1 MQCISCWVAD
11 ATVYILINV
20 IQDLHLEHWKYL
32 FRIHKILKTF
42 NNFLVFQKWD
52 NFLYFVALV
61 GEWVDAVMQSP
72 CYAVI
77 VMQSPWGGACPA
89 CWLSKKRLSRLKV
102 HTIVVVIIIVMAMI
116 IIIMIKIIISII
128 LAIEGFPP

>member
-1 MQCISCWVAD
+1 M
-11 ATVYILINV
+11 
-20 IQDLHLEHWKYL
+20 
-32 FRIHKILKTF
+32 
-42 NNFLVFQKWD
+42 
-52 NFLYFVALV
+52 ALV
-61 GEWVDAVMQSP
+61 DEWLMQLCSYS
-72 CYAVI
+72 YAVA
-77 VMQSPWGGACPA
+77 MGGACPA